1 MYCHAAEVNI
11 VYGETA
17 ELICICNATNEEM
30 VQWSKNL
37 NYLNGKYSWNYVFRS
52 LTPTLS

>member
-52 LTPTLS
+52 LTPTLF